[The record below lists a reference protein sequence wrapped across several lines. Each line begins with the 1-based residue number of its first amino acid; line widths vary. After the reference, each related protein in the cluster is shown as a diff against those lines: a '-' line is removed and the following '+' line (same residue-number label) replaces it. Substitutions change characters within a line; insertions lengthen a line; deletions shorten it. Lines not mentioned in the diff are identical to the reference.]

1 MAVSLALL
9 VIPSTCARAQA
20 TIDAAGLSVNPRLIA
35 DSAVLPTDVITLP
48 AARRSSRLDRF
59 NFTLYQ
65 KLPPRFYY
73 NASVETSFRL
83 ETNPFQFPTKR
94 KLLAQFPPPA
104 LQPFLSV
111 DQLEAQNAAIAQA
124 SAESVGFRVV
134 PNIVAGW
141 ALAPNTRAY
150 CNYFMLRDQLF
161 RHPTLNT
168 VVQSIGGGLQHSF
181 MLTPKLE
188 LQADGQFRELYSSHS
203 EPFFDFLPG
212 LTLSYSVTP
221 TLYTYVNALLQLRGD
236 RFFQAP
242 TKEIDPFYTVGLIYQ
257 RGLWA
262 FSSSWVLNQNF
273 REPFRRNATI
283 PLDSYSIIA
292 DFEVSR
298 RLPGHLSALQAF
310 IRAEPIYNFHTNNTP
325 GLSGMDFRLYWGLRA
340 AFGKAALIGEVQ
352 NLRKQ
357 LQESEGR

>member
-1 MAVSLALL
+1 LLA
-9 VIPSTCARAQA
+9 ISGPSAEAQA
-20 TIDAAGLSVNPRLIA
+20 GLDVIRPAAKPVLIA
-35 DSAVLPTDVITLP
+35 DSAVLPTDLLSLP
-48 AARRSSRLDRF
+48 AARTRASRFDRF
-59 NFTLYQ
+59 NFALYQ

-73 NASVETSFRL
+73 NASVETSFRF

-104 LQPFLSV
+104 QQPFLSV
-111 DQLEAQNAAIAQA
+111 EQLEAQRATLKQA
-124 SAESVGFRVV
+124 SAESCGFRVV

-161 RHPTLNT
+161 RHPVLNT
-168 VVQSIGGGLQHSF
+168 VVQSIGGGLQHSI
-181 MLTPKLE
+181 MLTPKAE
-188 LQADGQFRELYSSHS
+188 LQFDGQFRELYTSHAQ
-203 EPFFDFLPG
+203 PVFDFLPG
-212 LTLSYSVTP
+212 VTLSYSITP
-221 TLYTYVNALLQLRGD
+221 TFFTYVNGLLQLRGK

-242 TKEIDPFYTVGLIYQ
+242 TKEIDPFYTVGFIYQ

-262 FSSSWVLNQNF
+262 LSSSWVLNQNF

-292 DFEVSR
+292 DFDISR
-298 RLPGHLSALQAF
+298 RLSNRLSAFQVF
-310 IRAEPIYNFHTNNTP
+310 IRAEPIYNFHAHNTP
-325 GLSGMDFRLYWGLRA
+325 GLAGMDYRLYWGIRT
-340 AFGKAALIGEVQ
+340 AFGKAALSGEVQ

-357 LQESEGR
+357 LQESERSSGGY